1 MDQQTWYLHKAV
13 DPNQGTWLS
22 YRKEW
27 HTDPCYDIQ
36 ATGQHRAKWKKP
48 VTKDHLAVWDSIPV
62 HQNKQLYRDRRRIN
76 GCLGLEVR
84 GEISWNFMG
93 ICVGGGGGWMGT
105 KVLSNQ
111 MAVMGA
117 QLRQFTKN
125 NWALK
130 MSERYRKQSVR
141 LFLKSLHLSHY
152 LVSLQI
158 NLPPAPAG
166 LPALQGLVRMVG
178 NEVSD
183 AFLSVGAEGC
193 ADRHIK
199 VSICVCVW
207 HREMS
212 WGVRGISGWAIQV
225 CRLDHPWPLCP
236 AKWGVCLRPLLH
248 VRNVVG

>member
-1 MDQQTWYLHKAV
+1 
-13 DPNQGTWLS
+13 
-22 YRKEW
+22 
-27 HTDPCYDIQ
+27 
-36 ATGQHRAKWKKP
+36 
-48 VTKDHLAVWDSIPV
+48 
-62 HQNKQLYRDRRRIN
+62 
-76 GCLGLEVR
+76 
-84 GEISWNFMG
+84 
-93 ICVGGGGGWMGT
+93 MGT

-199 VSICVCVW
+199 VSICVCV
-207 HREMS
+207 
-212 WGVRGISGWAIQV
+212 
-225 CRLDHPWPLCP
+225 
-236 AKWGVCLRPLLH
+236 
-248 VRNVVG
+248 